1 MPPREE
7 ILSEFVGLLP
17 AATVLEGSGWPA
29 TVRFF
34 DGVRN
39 IEARVYVSQIG
50 EPGVGASGRARPA
63 YERRFQNPGKGH
75 PIRMDPERATLLL
88 GVASQ
93 ERTAENDAAAHLPAV
108 IAAFDAARHR
118 DRETRISVQMH
129 VDTLRLA
136 AARGYATQ
144 LKGNGELIVAFRP
157 ALIGEYIDSI
167 RPLVHTGDQCR
178 PEDAEEVLELFEML
192 DISTLLGRGGDI
204 PEAVER
210 QERERVRVVALRRAR
225 DRQFALRVT
234 QAYEGRCA
242 VCGVELGLVVA
253 AHIDPV
259 EADGPDVVNN
269 GLCLC
274 PNHHRAFDG
283 HLLEIDEDDGYRLS
297 LNEQALAQLGQRGLL
312 GGLDAFHAELP
323 ERMTMPARAEHRPN
337 PEYFKRRR
345 EWYFPVEDSYEG
357 DDELL

>member
-7 ILSEFVGLLP
+7 ILNELVGLLP
-17 AATVLEGSGWPA
+17 AASILEGAGWPA
-29 TVRFF
+29 MVRFF

-63 YERRFQNPGKGH
+63 HERRFQNPGKGH
-75 PIRMDPERATLLL
+75 PIRMHPDRATLLL

-93 ERTAENDAAAHLPAV
+93 EREDDGALLPPL

-136 AARGYATQ
+136 AERGYSTQ

-178 PEDAEEVLELFEML
+178 PDDAEEVLELFEML
-192 DISTLLGRGGDI
+192 DVTTLLGRGDI
-204 PEAVER
+204 PEPVER

-269 GLCLC
+269 GICLC

-283 HLLEIDEDDGYRLS
+283 HLLDIDEDEGYRLT
-297 LNEQALAQLGQRGLL
+297 LNERALAQLKQRGLL
-312 GGLDAFHAELP
+312 GGVEAFQAQLP
-323 ERMTMPARAEHRPN
+323 ERLTMPARAEHHPN
-337 PEYFKRRR
+337 PDYFKRRR
-345 EWYFPVEDSYEG
+345 EWYFPPDEGYEG